1 MIRAKETQLYKDV
14 VAKAD
19 QSTIDVMADVMP
31 GETVI
36 DRPQMKTAWD

>member
-31 GETVI
+31 VGK
-36 DRPQMKTAWD
+36 DMAKRLLTARK